1 MPPLSDFYFITI
13 NRLLQYSFSP
23 FMAPL
28 RQNMPGRRGKTE
40 NSCLFVAEGNKK
52 DKIAAQICL
61 PRRAG
66 YDIINAVKNK
76 WPCGQA
82 VKTEPSQGSIPG
94 SIPGKVTTKNEQKQ
108 AFLLVFSSFYGIF
121 ICLAPILPQSI
132 IIKNDSFLNLSSV
145 DEGLLFFATVG
156 FPFLNLIAA
165 VRQRSEDFRPYSRL
179 RPFLPAAA

>member
-1 MPPLSDFYFITI
+1 MPPLSNFYFITI
-13 NRLLQYSFSP
+13 NRPLQYSFSP

-28 RQNMPGRRGKTE
+28 RQNMPGRRCKTE
-40 NSCLFVAEGNKK
+40 NSCLFAAEGNKK

-94 SIPGKVTTKNEQKQ
+94 SIPGKVTKQ
-108 AFLLVFSSFYGIF
+108 VKGE
-121 ICLAPILPQSI
+121 PVSI
-132 IIKNDSFLNLSSV
+132 RKR
-145 DEGLLFFATVG
+145 
-156 FPFLNLIAA
+156 
-165 VRQRSEDFRPYSRL
+165 VRLYRYH
-179 RPFLPAAA
+179 

>member
-1 MPPLSDFYFITI
+1 MPPLSNFYFITI
-13 NRLLQYSFSP
+13 NRPLQYSFSP

-28 RQNMPGRRGKTE
+28 RQNMPGRRCKTE
-40 NSCLFVAEGNKK
+40 NSCLFAAEGNKK

-94 SIPGKVTTKNEQKQ
+94 SIPGKVTKLELSEHHYYRRVGSGSFFVEYLKRQ
-108 AFLLVFSSFYGIF
+108 AL
-121 ICLAPILPQSI
+121 
-132 IIKNDSFLNLSSV
+132 
-145 DEGLLFFATVG
+145 
-156 FPFLNLIAA
+156 
-165 VRQRSEDFRPYSRL
+165 RL
-179 RPFLPAAA
+179 

>member
-13 NRLLQYSFSP
+13 NRPLQYSFSP

-28 RQNMPGRRGKTE
+28 RQNMPGRRCKTE
-40 NSCLFVAEGNKK
+40 NSCLFAAEGNKK

-94 SIPGKVTTKNEQKQ
+94 SIPGKVTKKTASEFGCCFFWSCHRIEPVVRVRSAATKLCRRLPFMENGRLPCKVT
-108 AFLLVFSSFYGIF
+108 FFVRFFSW
-121 ICLAPILPQSI
+121 
-132 IIKNDSFLNLSSV
+132 
-145 DEGLLFFATVG
+145 
-156 FPFLNLIAA
+156 
-165 VRQRSEDFRPYSRL
+165 
-179 RPFLPAAA
+179 

>member
-13 NRLLQYSFSP
+13 NRPLQYSFSP

-28 RQNMPGRRGKTE
+28 RQIMPGRRGKTE
-40 NSCLFVAEGNKK
+40 NSCLFAAEGNKK

-94 SIPGKVTTKNEQKQ
+94 SIPGKVTKQ
-108 AFLLVFSSFYGIF
+108 VKGEPVSIRRRIRLYRIFSVV
-121 ICLAPILPQSI
+121 
-132 IIKNDSFLNLSSV
+132 KSV
-145 DEGLLFFATVG
+145 
-156 FPFLNLIAA
+156 
-165 VRQRSEDFRPYSRL
+165 
-179 RPFLPAAA
+179 

>member
-1 MPPLSDFYFITI
+1 MPPLSNFYFITI
-13 NRLLQYSFSP
+13 NRPLQYSFSP

-28 RQNMPGRRGKTE
+28 RQNMPGGGGKTE
-40 NSCLFVAEGNKK
+40 NSCLFAAEGNKK

-108 AFLLVFSSFYGIF
+108 AFLLVFSSFCSIF
-121 ICLAPILPQSI
+121 FCLAPILPQSN
-132 IIKNDSFLNLSSV
+132 IIKNDSFLTLYRSMR
-145 DEGLLFFATVG
+145 GYFF
-156 FPFLNLIAA
+156 
-165 VRQRSEDFRPYSRL
+165 SL
-179 RPFLPAAA
+179 RPVSLFLTS